1 MLLLS
6 VSLESSTY
14 KLDHPVCLPIG
25 SGAGVVVVFVDH
37 LPLPAVLPVGFGLES
52 DAPN

>member
-25 SGAGVVVVFVDH
+25 SGAGVVVVVDH
-37 LPLPAVLPVGFGLES
+37 LPLPAILPVGFGLES